1 MLPARP
7 AAYRDAEMPTRS
19 DVSEFLKTRRA
30 RITPTQAGIRE
41 FGRARR
47 VPGLKREEV
56 AMLAGVSTEYYA
68 RLERGDMRGV
78 SDSVLNALARAL
90 QLDDAERVHLF
101 DLARATTSAG
111 RMSHRAGQPNVR
123 SSVARLLDTMTATP
137 AYARNA
143 RFDILIANQ
152 PCFALYAGVLSPETL
167 PFNLARFVF
176 LDARAKDF
184 FVDWERIA
192 DDITSAL
199 RVEAGKS
206 PGDQALS
213 RLVGDLATGST
224 AFATRWARHD
234 VRFHVTSTKR
244 LRNSLVGELELTGDA
259 LDLAGDGLTL
269 IAYTAEPGSRA
280 QEQLDLLISW
290 AFDHPETEDHE
301 NILR

>member
-1 MLPARP
+1 M
-7 AAYRDAEMPTRS
+7 EMASRR

-68 RLERGDMRGV
+68 RLERGDLRGV
-78 SDSVLNALARAL
+78 SDSVLSALARAL
-90 QLDDAERVHLF
+90 QLDNAERVHLF
-101 DLARATTSAG
+101 DLAKATSPAGPAIDRATRPT
-111 RMSHRAGQPNVR
+111 VR
-123 SSVARLLDTMTATP
+123 PSVARLLHNMSATP
-137 AYARNA
+137 AYLRNA
-143 RFDILIANQ
+143 RFDIVMANG
-152 PCFALYAGVLSPETL
+152 PCFALYAGVLTPDAL

-176 LDARAKDF
+176 LDSRAKDF

-192 DDITSAL
+192 DDTTSAL

-206 PGDQALS
+206 PGDQGLN
-213 RLVGDLATGST
+213 RLVGELATGSP

-244 LRNSLVGELELTGDA
+244 LHNSLVGEIELTGDA

-290 AFDHPETEDHE
+290 AFNRAETETHE
-301 NILR
+301 SIPR